1 VLSLACPLLLSNRY
15 QIKKHIGHGRLGRVY
30 YGTDKANNHEVSIRI
45 LPAAL
50 FSNQQ
55 AIDNFTAQLDALS
68 QIRDTHIVQVLG
80 WGSLDSSNL
89 FVITDFVQGQSLR
102 DELNKHHPID
112 LAKAIEIM
120 SQACHGVASAHRAR
134 VLHRDL
140 KPDNIFLDLS
150 NGKVHAR
157 VADFAIA
164 AIHPSRG
171 GSVVTD
177 TG

>member
-1 VLSLACPLLLSNRY
+1 
-15 QIKKHIGHGRLGRVY
+15 
-30 YGTDKANNHEVSIRI
+30 
-45 LPAAL
+45 
-50 FSNQQ
+50 
-55 AIDNFTAQLDALS
+55 
-68 QIRDTHIVQVLG
+68 IRDTHIVQVLG

-102 DELNKHHPID
+102 DELNKNRPID

-177 TG
+177 TGSFIIRVPYYTSPEDCSALPLDERSDIYSLGIIFYEMLTGEVPFQ